1 MYNQWSSGVA
11 IIHTGLPNFYATS
24 MLTSAPEVI
33 NTLKNLSIV
42 KIFKNRF
49 IKFNKLG
56 DIS

>member
-24 MLTSAPEVI
+24 MLTSATEVI
-33 NTLKNLSIV
+33 NKS
-42 KIFKNRF
+42 KEPFYCQDFKNRF

-56 DIS
+56 NI